1 MVNEAAKEVVDL
13 EKRYTDLANAEAWLI
28 DQAFVVPLG
37 RLGATY
43 YVSSYMNPFESQFA
57 PFGASGSRY
66 KYQKVMAKPMDTEE
80 FMRQQEIWVTE
91 RNAAIAKAQAE
102 GRDY

>member
-1 MVNEAAKEVVDL
+1 
-13 EKRYTDLANAEAWLI
+13 
-28 DQAFVVPLG
+28 
-37 RLGATY
+37 
-43 YVSSYMNPFESQFA
+43 MNPLSHSLPPSA
-57 PFGASGSRY
+57 RPPRY

>member
-1 MVNEAAKEVVDL
+1 
-13 EKRYTDLANAEAWLI
+13 
-28 DQAFVVPLG
+28 LG
-37 RLGATY
+37 RLGATF

-66 KYQKVMAKPMDTEE
+66 KYQKVMKEPMNTEE
-80 FMRQQEIWVTE
+80 FMIQQDAWTIE